1 MALPSKKNIDFNVYE
16 RQDPTTQV
24 DWGAQATKITETFE
38 GIRDERQGRKD
49 LLEKNIEEQRVA
61 LNDIGE
67 YDSQNLRQLALKS
80 SQQSAE
86 ELARKAA
93 LMRAGKIKPNELMQF
108 KSNQSAGWTLFK
120 KNAESWNGKFVEYT
134 ERMNAVPPLSS
145 KLEQQLAQ
153 SLAGFGNLENMSYL
167 TDDDGNMSYVRTDE
181 AGNIIPGESISAN
194 ELTNL
199 LNQKIDNYDS
209 VAAAKSAGEKIGTIV
224 TEILEENGINATI
237 SSDARSKAESDY
249 FGSEAA
255 AEVLRKY
262 ADTMTAVPQNLAVM
276 LTQNVNIPDTKTV
289 YEGDYGG
296 KLHDAWAKENADKD
310 QSLNPYIAMRMKSGT
325 YVADVTEEQKAVA
338 TEYAEGLI
346 RSTLNIKKG
355 VDTKGM
361 NQKKEISAAEIAK
374 GERDAKL
381 LSKGKNLMYAVSG
394 DEKKSAAGIQYLV
407 DASNGNISGMQKTDT
422 GFIVQYPDAD
432 PFPVNTEGMSPIESM
447 RAMWKSAGLQD
458 DEFDAW
464 LTAGGADLLEGRET
478 TRDVQDV
485 KGPQKAIVYD
495 PQAKIIL
502 KSGKEGSAVDRIV
515 EGPLGKSP
523 SVWEANTNAE
533 FISEYQNLLNDEAF
547 FPKGIG
553 AGKVTFDTSKEPD
566 EMIITIGGTPYN
578 IGPVFEM
585 NTTETVAAVQEKIQ
599 EAIDARKDK
608 ANLKGDGTGSKYPVV
623 TEEEVK

>member
-1 MALPSKKNIDFNVYE
+1 
-16 RQDPTTQV
+16 
-24 DWGAQATKITETFE
+24 
-38 GIRDERQGRKD
+38 
-49 LLEKNIEEQRVA
+49 
-61 LNDIGE
+61 
-67 YDSQNLRQLALKS
+67 
-80 SQQSAE
+80 
-86 ELARKAA
+86 
-93 LMRAGKIKPNELMQF
+93 
-108 KSNQSAGWTLFK
+108 
-120 KNAESWNGKFVEYT
+120 
-134 ERMNAVPPLSS
+134 
-145 KLEQQLAQ
+145 
-153 SLAGFGNLENMSYL
+153 
-167 TDDDGNMSYVRTDE
+167 
-181 AGNIIPGESISAN
+181 
-194 ELTNL
+194 
-199 LNQKIDNYDS
+199 
-209 VAAAKSAGEKIGTIV
+209 
-224 TEILEENGINATI
+224 
-237 SSDARSKAESDY
+237 
-249 FGSEAA
+249 
-255 AEVLRKY
+255 
-262 ADTMTAVPQNLAVM
+262 
-276 LTQNVNIPDTKTV
+276 
-289 YEGDYGG
+289 
-296 KLHDAWAKENADKD
+296 
-310 QSLNPYIAMRMKSGT
+310 MKSGT